1 MKKIKFRKYSNKDA
15 FIFKSLNLEWLETYF
30 FVEPI
35 DELILNNPK
44 SKILDPGGHIIM
56 VELNSKVIG
65 TFTFIKIEDSVFEFS
80 KMTINSIYRGQGY
93 GNSIMKYAISFAK
106 KNEWKKIVLYSNTK
120 LENSIHLYYKYGFL
134 EVEMESNVVYSRGNI
149 KMELNLG

>member
-80 KMTINSIYRGQGY
+80 KMTINSIYRGQGF
-93 GNSIMKYAISFAK
+93 GNSIMKYAISFAR
-106 KNEWKKIVLYSNTK
+106 KNKWKKIVLYSNTK

>member
-134 EVEMESNVVYSRGNI
+134 DVEMESNVVYSRGNI
-149 KMELNLG
+149 KMELNLN

>member
-1 MKKIKFRKYSNKDA
+1 MKKIKFRKYSKKDA
-15 FIFKSLNLEWLETYF
+15 AIFKSLNLEWLESCF

-35 DELILNNPK
+35 DELVLNNPK

-56 VELNSKVIG
+56 VELNSTVIG
-65 TFTFIKIEDSVFEFS
+65 TFTFIKIEESVFEFS
-80 KMTINSIYRGQGY
+80 KMAINPIYRGQGY
-93 GNSIMKYAISFAK
+93 GNSMMKFAISFAK

-149 KMELNLG
+149 KMELNLN

>member
-15 FIFKSLNLEWLETYF
+15 SIFKSLNLEWLETYF

-35 DELILNNPK
+35 DKLILNNPK
-44 SKILDPGGHIIM
+44 SKILDPGGHIFM

-65 TFTFIKIEDSVFEFS
+65 TFTFIKIEESVFEFS

-149 KMELNLG
+149 KMELNLD

>member
-15 FIFKSLNLEWLETYF
+15 FIFKSLNLQWLDNLF

-35 DELILNNPK
+35 DEIILNNPK

-65 TFTFIKIEDSVFEFS
+65 TFTFIKIEESVFEFS

-93 GNSIMKYAISFAK
+93 GNSIMKYVLSFAK

-120 LENSIHLYYKYGFL
+120 LENSIHLYYKYGF
-134 EVEMESNVVYSRGNI
+134 
-149 KMELNLG
+149 

>member
-15 FIFKSLNLEWLETYF
+15 FIFRSLNLEWLETHF

>member
-15 FIFKSLNLEWLETYF
+15 FIFRSLNLEWLETYF

>member
-80 KMTINSIYRGQGY
+80 KMTINSIYRGQGF

-106 KNEWKKIVLYSNTK
+106 KNKWKKIVLYSNTK

>member
-30 FVEPI
+30 SVEPI

-149 KMELNLG
+149 KMELSLN

>member
-1 MKKIKFRKYSNKDA
+1 MTGNEKIKFRKYSNKDA

-65 TFTFIKIEDSVFEFS
+65 TFTFIKIEESVFEFS
-80 KMTINSIYRGQGY
+80 KMTINSIYRGQGF

-106 KNEWKKIVLYSNTK
+106 KNKWKKNCLYSNTK
-120 LENSIHLYYKYGFL
+120 LENSIHLYYKYGFFG
-134 EVEMESNVVYSRGNI
+134 SRNGI
-149 KMELNLG
+149 

>member
-65 TFTFIKIEDSVFEFS
+65 TFTFIKIEESVFEFS
-80 KMTINSIYRGQGY
+80 KMTINSIYRGQGF
-93 GNSIMKYAISFAK
+93 GNSIMKYAISFAR
-106 KNEWKKIVLYSNTK
+106 KNKWKKIVLYSNTK

>member
-106 KNEWKKIVLYSNTK
+106 KNL
-120 LENSIHLYYKYGFL
+120 
-134 EVEMESNVVYSRGNI
+134 M
-149 KMELNLG
+149 

>member
-1 MKKIKFRKYSNKDA
+1 MKKIKFRKFSNKDA
-15 FIFKSLNLEWLETYF
+15 SIFKSLNLQWLESYF

-35 DELILNNPK
+35 DEVILNNPK

-56 VELNSKVIG
+56 VELNGKVIG
-65 TFTFIKIEDSVFEFS
+65 TFTFIKIKEGVFEFS
-80 KMTINSIYRGQGY
+80 KMAINPIYRGQGY

-106 KNEWKKIVLYSNTK
+106 KNEWKKIVIYSNTK
-120 LENSIHLYYKYGFL
+120 LKNAIHLYYKYGFL

-149 KMELNLG
+149 KMEFNLD

>member
-65 TFTFIKIEDSVFEFS
+65 TFTFIKIEESVFEFS
-80 KMTINSIYRGQGY
+80 KMAINPIYRGQGY
-93 GNSIMKYAISFAK
+93 GNSIMKFAILFAK
-106 KNEWKKIVLYSNTK
+106 KNEWRKIVLYSNTK

-134 EVEMESNVVYSRGNI
+134 EVEMGSNVVYSRGNI
-149 KMELNLG
+149 KMELNLN

>member
-65 TFTFIKIEDSVFEFS
+65 TFTFIKIEESVFEFS
-80 KMTINSIYRGQGY
+80 KMTINSIYRGQGF

>member
-1 MKKIKFRKYSNKDA
+1 MKKIKFRKYSHKDA
-15 FIFKSLNLEWLETYF
+15 SIFKSLNLQWLESFF

-35 DELILNNPK
+35 DEVILNNPK

-56 VELNSKVIG
+56 VELNGIVIG
-65 TFTFIKIEDSVFEFS
+65 TFTFIKIEESIFEFS
-80 KMTINSIYRGQGY
+80 KMTINPIHRGQGY
-93 GNSIMKYAISFAK
+93 GNTIMKYAISFAK

-120 LENSIHLYYKYGFL
+120 LKNAIHLYYKYGFL

-149 KMELNLG
+149 KMEFNLD

>member
-15 FIFKSLNLEWLETYF
+15 PIFKSLNLQWLESFF

-35 DELILNNPK
+35 DEIILNNPK

-56 VELNSKVIG
+56 VELNGKVIG
-65 TFTFIKIEDSVFEFS
+65 TFTFIKIEESVFEFS
-80 KMTINSIYRGQGY
+80 KMAINPIYRGQGY
-93 GNSIMKYAISFAK
+93 GNSIMKFAISFAK
-106 KNEWKKIVLYSNTK
+106 KNEWKKIILYSSTK
-120 LENSIHLYYKYGFL
+120 LENAIHLYYKYGFL

-149 KMELNLG
+149 KMELYLD

>member
-1 MKKIKFRKYSNKDA
+1 MKKIKFRKYSKKDA
-15 FIFKSLNLEWLETYF
+15 YIFKSLNLEWLESCF

-44 SKILDPGGHIIM
+44 SKIFDPGGHIIM

-65 TFTFIKIEDSVFEFS
+65 TFTFIKIEDCVFEFS

>member
-30 FVEPI
+30 SVEPI

-65 TFTFIKIEDSVFEFS
+65 TFTFIKIEESIFEFS
-80 KMTINSIYRGQGY
+80 KMAINRIYRGQGY
-93 GNSIMKYAISFAK
+93 GNSMMKFAISFAK

-149 KMELNLG
+149 KMELNLN

>member
-35 DELILNNPK
+35 DELILSNPK

-134 EVEMESNVVYSRGNI
+134 EVEMESDVVYSRGNI

>member
-15 FIFKSLNLEWLETYF
+15 YIFKSLNLEWLETYF

-35 DELILNNPK
+35 DKLILNNPK
-44 SKILDPGGHIIM
+44 SKILDPGGHIFM

-65 TFTFIKIEDSVFEFS
+65 TFTFIKIEESVFEFS

-149 KMELNLG
+149 KMELNLD

>member
-1 MKKIKFRKYSNKDA
+1 MKKIKFRKFSNKDA
-15 FIFKSLNLEWLETYF
+15 SIFKSLNLQWLESYF
-30 FVEPI
+30 FVEPV
-35 DELILNNPK
+35 DKVILNNPK

>member
-134 EVEMESNVVYSRGNI
+134 EVEMESDVVYSRGNI

>member
-1 MKKIKFRKYSNKDA
+1 M
-15 FIFKSLNLEWLETYF
+15 
-30 FVEPI
+30 EPI

-80 KMTINSIYRGQGY
+80 KMTINSIYRGQGF
-93 GNSIMKYAISFAK
+93 GNSIMKYAISFAR
-106 KNEWKKIVLYSNTK
+106 KNKWKKIVLYSNTK

>member
-65 TFTFIKIEDSVFEFS
+65 TFTFIKIEDCVFEFS

>member
-1 MKKIKFRKYSNKDA
+1 MKKINFRKYSNKDA

-30 FVEPI
+30 SVEPI

-65 TFTFIKIEDSVFEFS
+65 TFTFIKIEESVFNLVKWRLIQF
-80 KMTINSIYRGQGY
+80 T
-93 GNSIMKYAISFAK
+93 
-106 KNEWKKIVLYSNTK
+106 
-120 LENSIHLYYKYGFL
+120 
-134 EVEMESNVVYSRGNI
+134 EVKGMET
-149 KMELNLG
+149 LL

>member
-65 TFTFIKIEDSVFEFS
+65 TFTFIKIEESVFEFS

-120 LENSIHLYYKYGFL
+120 LKNSIHLYYKYGFL

>member
-106 KNEWKKIVLYSNTK
+106 KNKWKKIVLYSNTK

>member
-106 KNEWKKIVLYSNTK
+106 KNEWKKIVLYSNNK
-120 LENSIHLYYKYGFL
+120 LENTIHLYYKYGFL

>member
-1 MKKIKFRKYSNKDA
+1 MKKIKFRKYSKKDA
-15 FIFKSLNLEWLETYF
+15 SIFKSLNLEWLESCF

-65 TFTFIKIEDSVFEFS
+65 TFTFIKIEEGVFEFS
-80 KMTINSIYRGQGY
+80 KMAINPIYRGQGY
-93 GNSIMKYAISFAK
+93 GNSIMKFAISFAK
-106 KNEWKKIVLYSNTK
+106 KKNGKKLFST
-120 LENSIHLYYKYGFL
+120 LT
-134 EVEMESNVVYSRGNI
+134 
-149 KMELNLG
+149 LN